1 MSTVPSGTALH
12 PCMLW
17 GSTQRVVLAVG
28 WTLALCAVGF
38 AWFATST
45 EAVLDD
51 QVRWVAVA
59 AGGVMLAGAVS
70 GAWLL
75 AGRRAV
81 GLRARDALPVPDEGE
96 IADVV
101 DLRLK
106 APAVAGRAAALNG
119 TAFVAAS
126 GMRYFHRPDCPL
138 ARGKAVA
145 PADRTDHVK
154 SGRAACEVCQ
164 P

>member
-1 MSTVPSGTALH
+1 MIPVASAVLH
-12 PCMLW
+12 PISPW

-38 AWFATST
+38 AWFATSG

-51 QVRWVAVA
+51 QVGWVAIA
-59 AGGVMLAGAVS
+59 AAAVMLAGAVS

-81 GLRARDALPVPDEGE
+81 GLRARHAVPLPAESAL
-96 IADVV
+96 ADVV

-106 APAVAGRAAALNG
+106 PLVISAPVAEVNFADL
-119 TAFVAAS
+119 VAAP
-126 GMRYFHRPDCPL
+126 GMRYFHRADCLL

-145 PADRTDHVK
+145 PAERTAHIK
-154 SGRAACEVCQ
+154 QGRTPCEVCQ

>member
-1 MSTVPSGTALH
+1 VSAVTSGTLY
-12 PCMLW
+12 PSSPW

-38 AWFATST
+38 AWFATSG

-51 QVRWVAVA
+51 QFRWVAVA

-81 GLRARDALPVPDEGE
+81 GLRTRHALPVPDAGE
-96 IADVV
+96 IAAVV
-101 DLRLK
+101 DLRVK
-106 APAVAGRAAALNG
+106 TPVATAPTATNG
-119 TAFVAAS
+119 TRPVAAS
-126 GMRYFHRPDCPL
+126 GMRHFHRPDCPM
-138 ARGKAVA
+138 ARGKTVA
-145 PADRTDHVK
+145 PAARPDHVR
-154 SGRAACEVCQ
+154 SGRTACEVCQ

>member
-1 MSTVPSGTALH
+1 MIPVASAVLH
-12 PCMLW
+12 PTSPW

-38 AWFATST
+38 AWFATSG
-45 EAVLDD
+45 EAVLGD
-51 QVRWVAVA
+51 QVGWVAVA

-81 GLRARDALPVPDEGE
+81 GLRSRDAFPLPVEGQL
-96 IADVV
+96 ADVV
-101 DLRLK
+101 DLRVGARVIT
-106 APAVAGRAAALNG
+106 APVAEVNVADL
-119 TAFVAAS
+119 VAAS
-126 GMRYFHRPDCPL
+126 GMRYFHRADCPL

-145 PADRTDHVK
+145 AAERTAHLK
-154 SGRAACEVCQ
+154 QGRTPCEVCQ